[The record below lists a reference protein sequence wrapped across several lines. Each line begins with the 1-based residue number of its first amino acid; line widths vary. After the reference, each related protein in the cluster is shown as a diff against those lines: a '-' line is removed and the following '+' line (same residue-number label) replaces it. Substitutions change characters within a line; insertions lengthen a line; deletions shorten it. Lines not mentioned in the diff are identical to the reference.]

1 MLGVAAGAGGAP
13 ADEFVLGRADG
24 YIGVLT
30 RDLLPYADECCRMLT
45 YADVC

>member
-1 MLGVAAGAGGAP
+1 MLGVAAVAEGGP

-30 RDLLPYADECCRMLT
+30 GDLLPYAAVCCSMLT